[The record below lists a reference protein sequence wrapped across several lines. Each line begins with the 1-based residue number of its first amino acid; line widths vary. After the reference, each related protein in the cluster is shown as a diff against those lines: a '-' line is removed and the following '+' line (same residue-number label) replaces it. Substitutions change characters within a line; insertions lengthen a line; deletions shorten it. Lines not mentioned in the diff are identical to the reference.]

1 MIPPPPPEGS
11 TQILEQT
18 VDHALEIIRPG
29 FHMGLDLVLA
39 LIPFF
44 LALLIFRKDH
54 PIRPVLW
61 WPVWGIF
68 ILFLPNAPYVL
79 TDVIHFVAKV
89 RVSPPLPLWAMG
101 LLLLQYFFYFL
112 IGMECFTLSLML
124 WGRFLRRRGNRFL
137 ILPMEWIVLSASS
150 FGMYL
155 GRFER
160 FNSWDFL
167 TTPEHLISRT
177 LIDALGHRPEEITL
191 LFLGLIALVYYLL
204 KGANLLVVWTLRT
217 VQAPST
223 AEKPDFLQR

>member
-1 MIPPPPPEGS
+1 MTTPPPPEGS

-18 VDHALEIIRPG
+18 VDHAIEIIRPG

-39 LIPFF
+39 LIPFV

-79 TDVIHFVAKV
+79 TDVIHFVAKG
-89 RVSPPLPLWAMG
+89 RVSPPLPPWAMG
-101 LLLLQYFFYFL
+101 LLLLQYVFYFL
-112 IGMECFTLSLML
+112 IGMQCFTLSLML

-137 ILPMEWIVLSASS
+137 ILPMEWVVLAVSS

-160 FNSWDFL
+160 FNSWNVL
-167 TTPEHLISRT
+167 TAPEHLISRT
-177 LIDALGHRPEEITL
+177 LIDAIGHRPEEITL

-204 KGANLLVVWTLRT
+204 KGANLLVVWTLG
-217 VQAPST
+217 VAKAPSA